1 MKINQALIALLLV
14 LGLSGCWE
22 SADVTF
28 YEPGVYQGAADNH
41 ESNAAALEER
51 FQRTADR

>member
-1 MKINQALIALLLV
+1 MKINQAFIALLLT
-14 LGLSGCWE
+14 LGLAGCWE

-41 ESNAAALEER
+41 ESDSAALQER
-51 FQRTADR
+51 FQNQSDR